1 MPISQTE
8 AEDWG
13 GKYTESWCS
22 HEVETVEGR
31 CLWNVDDYG
40 PEVRLDIGSRPAWS
54 HGINVFN
61 LLSLQGVKLC
71 HSLL

>member
-8 AEDWG
+8 AEELG
-13 GKYTESWCS
+13 RKYTEVWCS

-40 PEVRLDIGSRPAWS
+40 PEVAWTLVPGPPGAMGTTS
-54 HGINVFN
+54 
-61 LLSLQGVKLC
+61 ST
-71 HSLL
+71 S